1 MIGFSKI
8 AYQALEI
15 NGRIPADPRIMW
27 KMSKPATVWVFLC
40 LVAEIPLTLLKYIV
54 KGICFIPHAIY
65 DALDW

>member
-8 AYQALEI
+8 AYYALEI
-15 NGRIPADPRIMW
+15 NGRIPSDPRIMW
-27 KMSKPATVWVFLC
+27 KRSKPATVWVFLC

>member
-15 NGRIPADPRIMW
+15 NGRIPSDPRIMW

-40 LVAEIPLTLLKYIV
+40 LVRDMLYPSCNI
-54 KGICFIPHAIY
+54 
-65 DALDW
+65 

>member
-1 MIGFSKI
+1 
-8 AYQALEI
+8 
-15 NGRIPADPRIMW
+15 MW

-40 LVAEIPLTLLKYIV
+40 LVDEIPLTLLKYIV